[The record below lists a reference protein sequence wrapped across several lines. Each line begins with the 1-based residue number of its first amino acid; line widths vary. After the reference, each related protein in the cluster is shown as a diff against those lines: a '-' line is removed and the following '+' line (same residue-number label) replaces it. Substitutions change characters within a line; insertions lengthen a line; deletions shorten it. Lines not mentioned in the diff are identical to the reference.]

1 MKSLSVK
8 SGFGLGAVIAV
19 AAAIIALPIR
29 TVQFFTI
36 IESDTGFYSEVNSGV
51 YLLYAV
57 IAIAVAACLVLGIAK
72 RKKLDYSLEAI
83 KRPGFG
89 ILSFTA
95 AIGALSD
102 SAKCIMEFMNYQPDT
117 GTSGAAGILLGAE
130 AIFALFTA
138 IFFVA
143 IGASALSGKTSG
155 SEYKIIALA
164 PVLWSVF
171 RVIYR
176 FTRTISYVRVSE
188 LMFEMLMLVFLI
200 LFFMAFAQSNANV
213 DSKGNNWKVAA
224 YGMPAVL
231 FALICFV
238 PRFIVTV
245 SGNAHLLVDQ
255 SPIEYCDIAN
265 AAFILCTVLTRVTDK
280 ISSEEEA

>member
-19 AAAIIALPIR
+19 AAAVIALPIR

-83 KRPGFG
+83 RRPGFG

-117 GTSGAAGILLGAE
+117 GTSGAAEILLGAE